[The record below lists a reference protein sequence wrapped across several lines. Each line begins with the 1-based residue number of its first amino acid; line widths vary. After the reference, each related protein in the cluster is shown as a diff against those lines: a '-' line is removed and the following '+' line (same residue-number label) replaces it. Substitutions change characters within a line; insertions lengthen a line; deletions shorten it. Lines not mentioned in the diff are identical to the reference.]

1 VVWSDTSDMLNR
13 INRYWISYFLILAI
27 VFPIVR
33 CVQQNRDSID
43 NIVCIMLSLVVA
55 GTCLTMN
62 CRSVRSQPEDKK
74 EPKSEPKS
82 MFDTVIPSYMGVL
95 SVMTF
100 MCLSYASH
108 TSMVTQP
115 FSNVYSVTPI
125 ILPILMIPV
134 IVQVSNLS
142 VNGYILEVCEFVAR
156 IILTLAVIVD
166 VMNTDINDI

>member
-1 VVWSDTSDMLNR
+1 
-13 INRYWISYFLILAI
+13 
-27 VFPIVR
+27 
-33 CVQQNRDSID
+33 
-43 NIVCIMLSLVVA
+43 
-55 GTCLTMN
+55 
-62 CRSVRSQPEDKK
+62 
-74 EPKSEPKS
+74 
-82 MFDTVIPSYMGVL
+82 
-95 SVMTF
+95 
-100 MCLSYASH
+100 LSYASH

-125 ILPILMIPV
+125 ILPLLMIPV